1 MTEAHSR
8 ASSMIKTRAHEMRE
22 VGSGGPPID
31 MPVLQNNLYKLD
43 AWVQPFADAQD
54 MHSQAL
60 RENRDQFHT
69 YMSDL
74 QKQLKR
80 HKLHVN
86 TNELVKRVQAQKDA
100 LANRL
105 TSNSLALAKALAEQP
120 KAKIA
125 LDCPE
130 KDLTMVF
137 EGQAVDDPVKNYRL
151 RKKIQHVSLQLES
164 MIKREKLA

>member
-1 MTEAHSR
+1 M
-8 ASSMIKTRAHEMRE
+8 
-22 VGSGGPPID
+22 
-31 MPVLQNNLYKLD
+31 
-43 AWVQPFADAQD
+43 
-54 MHSQAL
+54 
-60 RENRDQFHT
+60 
-69 YMSDL
+69 
-74 QKQLKR
+74 
-80 HKLHVN
+80 
-86 TNELVKRVQAQKDA
+86 
-100 LANRL
+100 
-105 TSNSLALAKALAEQP
+105 ALAKALAEQP